1 MAGGTVEGAF
11 SANWS
16 GAVTLDGKFKVQHA
30 RIEDIGTE
38 LKSNVSARG
47 STQAS
52 GRFSMKAADWAGLRA
67 SSRIEAT
74 FSIARGELTNIDL
87 VRAIQSPTTAS
98 LRGGRTPFDRLSGV
112 LQSANGHYTYRDLE
126 LVSGPLN
133 ASGSLS
139 VAPDGRL
146 GGRVNVE
153 LASRGGVVGRSVLN
167 LAGTVK
173 DPRLKR

>member
-11 SANWS
+11 TANWF
-16 GAVTLDGKFKVQHA
+16 GAVALDGKFKVQHA
-30 RIEDIGTE
+30 RIEDIAAE

-47 STQAS
+47 STQAN
-52 GRFSMKAADWAGLRA
+52 GRFAMKAADWAGLRGSA
-67 SSRIEAT
+67 RIETT
-74 FSIARGELTNIDL
+74 FTLGRGELTNIDL

-133 ASGSLS
+133 ASGSVT

-146 GGRVNVE
+146 GGRVNAA
-153 LASRGGVVGRSVLN
+153 LASRGSVVGRSVLN
-167 LAGTVK
+167 LAGTVQ